1 MQISLSHT
9 TDTEVKLTI
18 VANESEIKAI
28 KDATLVKFQ
37 GQVKMAGFREGK
49 APLEL
54 VEKNIDS
61 EALQTEFLEDAIN
74 QMYVQAINQEKLRPI
89 DNPKVEL
96 KKFVPYTT
104 LEFEADVSVIGAVK
118 LPDYKKIK
126 KTLTFVKPTAEDVK
140 TVVKQLQNRMA
151 DKKDVDRA
159 AKSGDQAFIDFKGV
173 DAKGVAVNGA
183 EGKDYPLAIG
193 SNTFIPGFE
202 DNVIGMKANDE
213 KTFTLTFPK
222 DYNVSALA
230 NKKVTFTVTVTKVQE
245 LVEPKADDDFAAKA
259 GPFKTIEE
267 LKEDIK
273 RQLTVEREQE
283 AARKFENDLIIEITN
298 KSTLSVPKL
307 LVEQQ
312 IDRIEN
318 EERQNLVYRGQ
329 TWEEH
334 LKEEGVTAEEH
345 REQKRLVAEERVK
358 ASLVLSEISEQEKVD
373 LTPEELDLRITLIKG
388 QYQDPAMLAELDKPE
403 AKSDIASRILT
414 EKTVAKLVEYAT
426 KK

>member
-18 VANESEIKAI
+18 VANEAELNVM
-28 KDATLVKFQ
+28 KDQTLAKFQ

-49 APLEL
+49 APLSM
-54 VEKNIDS
+54 VEKNIDP
-61 EALQTEFLEDAIN
+61 EALQSEFLENAIN
-74 QMYVQAINQEKLRPI
+74 QMYIQAINEQHLRPV

-96 KKFVPYTT
+96 KKFVPFTT

-126 KTLTFVKPTAEDVK
+126 KTLTVVKPTADDVK
-140 TVVKQLQNRMA
+140 EVVKQLQNRMA

-159 AKSGDQAFIDFKGV
+159 AKAGDQTFIDFKGV

-183 EGKDYPLAIG
+183 EGQDYPLHLG

-202 DNVIGMKANDE
+202 DNVVGMKAGEE
-213 KTFTLTFPK
+213 KTFTLPFPK
-222 DYNVSALA
+222 DYNVKALA
-230 NKKVTFTVTVTKVQE
+230 GKKVTFTVTVTKVQE

-259 GPFKTIEE
+259 GPFKTIDE
-267 LKEDIK
+267 LKTDIK
-273 RQLTVEREQE
+273 RQLTAEREQE
-283 AARKFENDLIIEITN
+283 AARTLENELIQEISSKATV
-298 KSTLSVPKL
+298 SVPKV
-307 LVEQQ
+307 LVDQQ

-345 REQKRLVAEERVK
+345 REQKRPVAEERVK
-358 ASLVLSEISEQEKVD
+358 ASLVLSEISEQEKID

-414 EKTVAKLVEYAT
+414 EKTVAKLVDYAT
-426 KK
+426 SK